1 MNFQGQTVSSK
12 EGKSLTKLSCFFDV
26 SFFCWAETPLFVMS
40 FSARM
45 KTIWGMKFSFA
56 LRTAFAALLASIYA
70 MHPEVFWTEIMKQ
83 DDQPFLPV
91 FVSFC
96 IVCCCLS
103 VVFLAS

>member
-1 MNFQGQTVSSK
+1 MNFQGQ
-12 EGKSLTKLSCFFDV
+12 LAV
-26 SFFCWAETPLFVMS
+26 SFIDIFFAGLFVVCHVS
-40 FSARM
+40 RARM

-96 IVCCCLS
+96 MF
-103 VVFLAS
+103 VVV